1 MKRVKDLIPILSQ
14 GDMNALALAIYLG
27 MALEGAED
35 MPFDFIIMDDPSQ
48 SMGSHHKRNLVDI
61 LNEVLKRKKVIVS
74 TMDAELQDLLSKKIT
89 KMKTCHNFE
98 DWTDTTSPIINK
110 EEL

>member
-1 MKRVKDLIPILSQ
+1 MIL
-14 GDMNALALAIYLG
+14 
-27 MALEGAED
+27 
-35 MPFDFIIMDDPSQ
+35 Q
-48 SMGSHHKRNLVDI
+48 SLGSHHKGNLVDI

-98 DWTDTTSPIINK
+98 DWTDTTGPIINK

>member
-1 MKRVKDLIPILSQ
+1 
-14 GDMNALALAIYLG
+14 

-48 SMGSHHKRNLVDI
+48 SLGSHHKGNLVDI
-61 LNEVLKRKKVIVS
+61 LNEVLKSKKVIVS
-74 TMDAELQDLLSKKIT
+74 TMDAELQDLLSRKIT
-89 KMKTCHNFE
+89 KIKTCYSFE
-98 DWTDTTSPIINK
+98 DWSDTTGPVIKK